1 MELITNPWEKLL
13 LVWIR
18 LFIMLSLSFLL
29 IGIGKCYK
37 NRIMIYISS
46 ALMLFVIIVFLAII
60 KQNHLMV

>member
-29 IGIGKCYK
+29 IGIGRYHK
-37 NRIMIYISS
+37 NRIIIYIGS
-46 ALMLFVIIVFLAII
+46 ALMLLVVIVFFVIIV
-60 KQNHLMV
+60 QNHLIM